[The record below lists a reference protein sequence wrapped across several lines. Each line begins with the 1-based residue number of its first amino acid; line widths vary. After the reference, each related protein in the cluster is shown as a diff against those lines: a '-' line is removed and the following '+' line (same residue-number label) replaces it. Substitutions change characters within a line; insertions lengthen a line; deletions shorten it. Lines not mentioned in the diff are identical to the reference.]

1 MKLNLTS
8 HLLQRTQKL
17 PPPATRDVAVTRNLR
32 VPMRDGIELLADHWA
47 PASGADGLPTVLI
60 RTTYGSHTLTTTPI
74 VRPIAERGFQVLV
87 ANARGTF
94 GSGGTFDPFRKERDD
109 GLDTIDW
116 VIKQPWF
123 GDAIVLYGP
132 SYLGYTQ
139 WAVADQ
145 APPQVK
151 AMIPIQAES
160 AAMLEFLR
168 PDGFSLETP
177 FIWAFVIDGQERPL
191 ALLRH
196 PGLAGRRKMSRLLAS
211 QPLSTADLRGTG
223 RRIGYLQDILAH
235 DGASP
240 HWAAG
245 DHSARAANVTI
256 PVSSIAGWHD
266 IFLPGQLRD
275 FKALQAAGRKA
286 RLTVGPWAHTMTAEP
301 MTLGMQELLGFGL
314 AHARGDEPAE
324 RAPVRLFVQGA
335 DEWRDFQA
343 WPPEGYPAQR
353 FRLQPDGGL
362 AAQDPAESAPDG
374 YRYDPADPTPAVG
387 GSRFGSG
394 TGSVDN
400 TALEARADVLT
411 YTTPPLD
418 SDAEMI
424 GEPTAEIWF
433 SSSLPCAD
441 VFVRVCDVKEDGRS
455 WNVTDGLTS
464 VTDADSDGG
473 ARVSVQLFGTAYRF
487 RKGHR
492 IRVQVSSGAFPRYD
506 RNPGTGQP
514 RGTATTLRAADQA
527 VFHDPARPSA
537 VILPI
542 RTAGH
547 HREALL
553 PS

>member
-1 MKLNLTS
+1 MKL
-8 HLLQRTQKL
+8 HLMSRLQQRTMHLQ
-17 PPPATRDVAVTRNLR
+17 PPATRDITVTRNLR
-32 VPMRDGIELLADHWA
+32 VPMRDGVELMADHWA
-47 PASGADGLPTVLI
+47 PADGPEGLPTVLI

-87 ANARGTF
+87 TNARGTF
-94 GSGGTFDPFRKERDD
+94 GSGGTFDPFRNERDD

-132 SYLGYTQ
+132 SFLGYTQ
-139 WAVADQ
+139 WAVAYQ

-151 AMIPIQAES
+151 AMIPIEAES
-160 AAMLEFLR
+160 AIMLEFLR
-168 PDGFSLETP
+168 ADGFSLETP
-177 FIWAFVIDGQERPL
+177 FIWGFVVDGQERPL

-211 QPLSTADLRGTG
+211 QPLNTADLRGAG
-223 RRIGYLQDILAH
+223 HRMRYLQDILAH
-235 DGASP
+235 DAASP
-240 HWAAG
+240 HWAAA
-245 DHSARAANVTI
+245 DHSGHVSDVTV

-275 FKALQAAGRKA
+275 FKALQAAGRNA
-286 RLTVGPWAHTMTAEP
+286 RLTVGPWAHSMNAEP
-301 MTLGMQELLGFGL
+301 MTLGMQELLNFGM
-314 AHARGDEPAE
+314 AHATGRQPAE

-335 DEWRDFQA
+335 DEWRDFQK

-362 AAQDPAESAPDG
+362 AAQDPADSAPDG

-394 TGSVDN
+394 TGSLDN
-400 TALEARADVLT
+400 TALEGRPDVLT

-418 SDAEMI
+418 HDAEMI

-433 SSSLPCAD
+433 RSSLPYAD
-441 VFVRVCDVKEDGRS
+441 VFVRVCDVRPDGRS
-455 WNVTDGLTS
+455 WNITDGLTS
-464 VTDADSDGG
+464 FAGADADSGTCV
-473 ARVSVQLFGTAYRF
+473 RVRLFATAYQF
-487 RKGHR
+487 KKGHR

-506 RNPGTGQP
+506 RNPGTGES

-542 RTAGH
+542 
-547 HREALL
+547 
-553 PS
+553 SFS